1 MGETESS
8 QPILTPLLTPKEAA
22 RFLGISNRTLDRL
35 VKKGVV
41 AVVRM
46 GGSRRFKLED
56 LLTAIERNRTG
67 GDV

>member
-1 MGETESS
+1 MTKSDHPLPS
-8 QPILTPLLTPKEAA
+8 RLLTPKEAA

-35 VKKGVV
+35 VKQGMV
-41 AVVRM
+41 AVVRI

-56 LLTAIERNRTG
+56 LMTVIERHRTG